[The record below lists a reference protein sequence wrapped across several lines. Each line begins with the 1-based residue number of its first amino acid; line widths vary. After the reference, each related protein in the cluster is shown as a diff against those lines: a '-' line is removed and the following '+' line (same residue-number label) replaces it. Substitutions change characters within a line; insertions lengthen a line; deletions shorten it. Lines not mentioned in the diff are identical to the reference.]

1 MADIDIPSPQ
11 HRATKSQMDGGAQ
24 NVTSFSGKHCME
36 GNQVDIDLLKKGSV
50 LEKDFRPPTKTPTP
64 HPPSEKCA
72 KLKYCYY
79 YIVTSLKRLG

>member
-1 MADIDIPSPQ
+1 MDYENGFLWGSYIHGHHIIGP
-11 HRATKSQMDGGAQ
+11 RYELSQIRL
-24 NVTSFSGKHCME
+24 CPRE
-36 GNQVDIDLLKKGSV
+36 G
-50 LEKDFRPPTKTPTP
+50 FPTP